1 VGGIE
6 FLEKKIMTE
15 AKKTTQKKTPTPKA
29 ATNAM
34 NKADLVSIV
43 TALILSRGSM
53 NTPAAMETAKYIVE
67 TAHESA

>member
-1 VGGIE
+1 
-6 FLEKKIMTE
+6 
-15 AKKTTQKKTPTPKA
+15 
-29 ATNAM
+29 M